1 MVSPVRCANS
11 PGESGPA
18 SPSTLRVYQS
28 VVCSHHA
35 LFAKLLKGTRLS
47 YEEID
52 RRYYGP
58 DTAVVTTRGD
68 TIKGKAKPLTKVQT
82 YTLVRR
88 EDGDW
93 QVAAFHNTAR
103 QSIKERMS
111 FRLAPETMPAA
122 LRRTD

>member
-1 MVSPVRCANS
+1 M
-11 PGESGPA
+11 
-18 SPSTLRVYQS
+18 
-28 VVCSHHA
+28 VCSHHA

-93 QVAAFHNTAR
+93 QGRGLSQHCTPIDQGADVLPLGA
-103 QSIKERMS
+103 
-111 FRLAPETMPAA
+111 
-122 LRRTD
+122 